1 MSFPKKGRKVRP
13 VSGKTFPN
21 SHPIM
26 AVSGDY
32 DFADVIAKTLR
43 HAFGN
48 SHAAVKTV
56 VAFTGAGERTVKN
69 WFEAKNAPSGENLVA
84 LARHSEEVLEAFL
97 LMAGRGDVLSA
108 KKLADARHKL
118 VEMLEIVDQLQGDE
132 SRENTDCN

>member
-1 MSFPKKGRKVRP
+1 MSFPKKGRKFRP
-13 VSGKTFPN
+13 ISGKVFPD
-21 SHPIM
+21 SHARM
-26 AVSGDY
+26 AVRGDH
-32 DFADVIAKTLR
+32 DFATVIAETLQS
-43 HAFGN
+43 AFGN
-48 SHAAVKTV
+48 THAAVKTV

-69 WFEAKNAPSGENLVA
+69 WFEAKNAPSGENLVE

>member
-13 VSGKTFPN
+13 ISGKTFPK

-26 AVSGDY
+26 VAPGDR
-32 DFADVIAKTLR
+32 DFAAVIAETLR

-48 SHAAVKTV
+48 THAAVKMV
-56 VAFTGAGERTVKN
+56 AAFTGAGERTVKN
-69 WFEAKNAPSGENLVA
+69 WFEAKNGPSGENLIA

-108 KKLADARHKL
+108 KKLADARDKL
-118 VEMLEIVDQLQGDE
+118 VEMLEIIDQLG
-132 SRENTDCN
+132 